1 MANTEHRGYYKSYE
15 VTIRLNGKRI
25 STVPFHKIDSVI
37 GFIDKIIMSHI
48 IYEDAIRVFVHNDY
62 KVAIVQEEGWYTI
75 TVVQVEREFMDIC
88 DVIEDAKSK

>member
-37 GFIDKIIMSHI
+37 GFIDKVIMNHI
-48 IYEDAIRVFVHNDY
+48 VYEDAIRVFVHNDY